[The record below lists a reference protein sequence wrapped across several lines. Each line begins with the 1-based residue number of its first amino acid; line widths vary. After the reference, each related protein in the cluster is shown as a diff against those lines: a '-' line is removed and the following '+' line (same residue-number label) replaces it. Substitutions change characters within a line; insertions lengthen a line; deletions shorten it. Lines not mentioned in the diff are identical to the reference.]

1 MFNLFTP
8 KIKVEIVY
16 KNGESRI
23 KKCKIVGNT
32 VVIEPKKRG
41 RGGSGWQPTFDIG
54 SIIERKGRKL
64 IFKVREKR
72 LMVMESSDKCVSF
85 DASQDKAKIP
95 LWNRETEQK
104 LFEANVIKAAGASTQ
119 KIKIPMAIYILIV
132 LTFGIGFINLL
143 LLSGRLRV

>member
-1 MFNLFTP
+1 MLSLFSP

-32 VVIEPKKRG
+32 VVIEAKKRG
-41 RGGSGWQPTFDIG
+41 RGGSGWSPTFDIG
-54 SIIERKGRKL
+54 SIIERKTRKL
-64 IFKVREKR
+64 IFKVTEKR
-72 LMVMESSDKCVSF
+72 LMVTEGSDKCVNF
-85 DASQDKAKIP
+85 APNQDKTKIP

-119 KIKIPMAIYILIV
+119 KITIPIAIYILIV
-132 LTFGIGFINLL
+132 LTFAVSFINFLV
-143 LLSGRLRV
+143 STGRLRI